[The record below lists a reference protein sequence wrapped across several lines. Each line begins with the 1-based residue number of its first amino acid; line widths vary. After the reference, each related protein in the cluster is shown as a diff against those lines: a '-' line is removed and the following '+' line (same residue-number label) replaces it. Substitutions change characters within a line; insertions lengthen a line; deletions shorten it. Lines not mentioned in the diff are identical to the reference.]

1 MSTFINVWEFK
12 RGWSMQ
18 SVRNKDTSTI
28 ITVTFRSLR
37 NQAEVVT
44 HFCCSWRELSGSTT
58 FTPLHTDS
66 QGHRTFSFS
75 GTNLNLSPSPLPWPL
90 KCHSISEAPVILKEL
105 WFLLYLM
112 CPIHSQFLCSCCHH
126 PWASVTL
133 DPVLQGALMPWNAIL
148 LLGLT
153 L

>member
-12 RGWSMQ
+12 RSWSMQ
-18 SVRNKDTSTI
+18 SARNKDTSTI

-58 FTPLHTDS
+58 FTPFHTDS

-75 GTNLNLSPSPLPWPL
+75 DTNLNSHHHPCHNLWSVTQFLKLWSFWKSSGSCCVWCVQSVPRFSVAVAILPGLLSPLAQSSRG
-90 KCHSISEAPVILKEL
+90 HS
-105 WFLLYLM
+105 
-112 CPIHSQFLCSCCHH
+112 CPEMQFSCL
-126 PWASVTL
+126 A
-133 DPVLQGALMPWNAIL
+133 
-148 LLGLT
+148 
-153 L
+153 